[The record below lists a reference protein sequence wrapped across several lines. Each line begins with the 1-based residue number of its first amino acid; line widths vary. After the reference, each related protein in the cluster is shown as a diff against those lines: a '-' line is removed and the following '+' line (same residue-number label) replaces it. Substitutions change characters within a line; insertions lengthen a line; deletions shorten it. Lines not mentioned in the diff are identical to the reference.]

1 MLNELY
7 KPFNNSFREYM
18 EEYEEVFND
27 FAVKVQEAL
36 DGAVKEI
43 VFGDENDLLCRDK
56 IEIYLYRPV
65 QVDIKYI
72 YDLIPDDNII
82 HADIFL
88 YIPQAKFH

>member
-36 DGAVKEI
+36 D
-43 VFGDENDLLCRDK
+43 ENDLLCRDK
-56 IEIYLYRPV
+56 IEIYLHKPI
-65 QVDIKYI
+65 QVDTKYI

-88 YIPQAKFH
+88 YVTQKKIH

>member
-7 KPFNNSFREYM
+7 TPFNNSFRKYM

-27 FAVKVQEAL
+27 FAFKLQEAL
-36 DGAVKEI
+36 DGTVKEI

-56 IEIYLYRPV
+56 IEIYLYRPIC
-65 QVDIKYI
+65 VDQKYI

-82 HADIFL
+82 DADIFL
-88 YIPQAKFH
+88 YIPQAKLH